1 MHPNMKGVIWMI
13 DKIKRPFG
21 YEPILTKEDLGR
33 GRKKEDQRANDFW
46 GTLVRLWQFMRGERK
61 LLYFIIFTVMIT
73 SLLTIVGPFMIGYTV
88 DNYLV
93 VQQFDGLITLLIS
106 IFFIYV
112 LSAGTQYLASF
123 LMVGLAQRTIY
134 NLRVRLFSHMQELSV
149 RFFDKRQHGELMSR
163 MTNDIETLSQTMNS
177 SFIQFTTS
185 IVTLIA
191 TVSVMI
197 YLSPLLTLLTMTIV
211 PVLIFGVAFVT
222 RRTGPLYKQRQR
234 RTGELN
240 GYIEEVISGQEIVK
254 VFSQEDRTID
264 DFEERAANLRHV
276 TFWALLYA
284 GFIPKIMNMLN
295 NISFAIVAGAGG
307 LMALYTDGL
316 ITIGTIVIFAEFAR
330 QFTRPLADL
339 SNQFNQVLSA
349 IAGAERVFNIIDTE
363 AEKDDGKIE
372 DKKIEG
378 YIDFKNVYF
387 SYDKEQFE
395 HTIRDLS
402 FSIDAGES
410 VALIGATGAGKT
422 TVMQLLARFYEV
434 DGGEILIDGLNLN
447 DYKRH
452 TVRSQTAFVLQ
463 DPYLFEATIRE
474 NIRYGRLDATD
485 GEVEEAAKLAN
496 AHDFIIQLE
505 DGYDT
510 VLELDEGFISQGQ
523 KQLISIAR
531 ALVTDPAIL
540 LLDEATSSI
549 DTVTELKIQEALEHL
564 MKGRT
569 SIIIAHR
576 LNTIKAVDRIFVLDQ
591 GQMLE
596 SGSEAELTRKKG
608 RYYEMINAK

>member
-1 MHPNMKGVIWMI
+1 MI

-21 YEPILTKEDLGR
+21 YEPILTKEDLKSKK
-33 GRKKEDQRANDFW
+33 KKEDQRANDFW
-46 GTLVRLWQFMRGERK
+46 GTLARLWQFMRGERR
-61 LLYFIIFTVMIT
+61 LLYFIIFVVMIT
-73 SLLTIVGPFMIGYTV
+73 SLLTIAGPFLVGQTV

-93 VQQFDGLITLLIS
+93 VQEFDGLIGVLVF
-106 IFFIYV
+106 IFFVYLMSSV
-112 LSAGTQYLASF
+112 TQYVASF

-185 IVTLIA
+185 IVTLIG
-191 TVSVMI
+191 TVSVML
-197 YLSPLLTLLTMTIV
+197 YLSPLLTLLTMTII

-222 RRTGPLYKQRQR
+222 KRTGPLYKQRQR

-240 GYIEEVISGQEIVK
+240 GYIEEVVSGQEIVK

-264 DFEERAANLRHV
+264 DFEKRAGKLKHV

-316 ITIGTIVIFAEFAR
+316 VTIGTIVIFAEFAR

-349 IAGAERVFNIIDTE
+349 IAGAERVFQIIDTQE
-363 AEKDDGKIE
+363 ESDDGTIE
-372 DKKIEG
+372 DQTIEG
-378 YIDFKNVYF
+378 KIDFKNVYF

-395 HTIRDLS
+395 PTIRDLS

-434 DGGEILIDGLNLN
+434 DGGEVLIDGTNLT

-452 TVRSQTAFVLQ
+452 NVRSQTAFVLQ
-463 DPYLFEATIRE
+463 DPYLFESTIRE
-474 NIRYGRLDATD
+474 NIRYGKLDATD
-485 GEVEEAAKLAN
+485 EEVVEAAKLAN
-496 AHDFIIQLE
+496 AHDFIVQLE

-531 ALVTDPAIL
+531 ALITDPAIL

-576 LNTIKAVDRIFVLDQ
+576 LNTIKAVDRIFVLEQ

-596 SGSEAELTRKKG
+596 SGSEKQLLEKKG

>member
-1 MHPNMKGVIWMI
+1 MHPNMKGVILMI

-21 YEPILTKEDLGR
+21 YEPALKKEEIGR
-33 GRKKEDQRANDFW
+33 GKKKEDQRASDFW

-61 LLYFIIFTVMIT
+61 LLYFIIFIVMIT

-93 VQQFDGLITLLIS
+93 VQQFDGLISLLLF
-106 IFFIYV
+106 IFIVYV

-134 NLRVRLFSHMQELSV
+134 NLRVRLFSHMQQLSV

-185 IVTLIA
+185 IVTLLA

-211 PVLIFGVAFVT
+211 PLLIFGVAFVT
-222 RRTGPLYKQRQR
+222 RRTGPLYKKRQR

-254 VFSQEDRTID
+254 VFSQEERTIN

-295 NISFAIVAGAGG
+295 NVSFAIVAGAGG

-349 IAGAERVFNIIDTE
+349 IAGAERVFTIIDTE
-363 AEKDDGKIE
+363 AETDDGTIE
-372 DKKIEG
+372 DRKIEG

-387 SYDKEQFE
+387 SYDKEQYE
-395 HTIRDLS
+395 HTIQDLS
-402 FSIDAGES
+402 FAIDAGES

-434 DGGEILIDGLNLN
+434 DGGEILIDGINLT

-474 NIRYGRLDATD
+474 NIRYGKLDATD
-485 GEVEEAAKLAN
+485 EEVEEAAKLAN
-496 AHDFIIQLE
+496 AHDFIMQLE

-549 DTVTELKIQEALEHL
+549 DTVTELKIQDALEHL

-576 LNTIKAVDRIFVLDQ
+576 LNTIKAVDRIFVLED
-591 GQMLE
+591 GRMLE
-596 SGSEAELTRKKG
+596 SGTEAELLEKQG
-608 RYYEMINAK
+608 RYHEMINAK

>member
-1 MHPNMKGVIWMI
+1 MI

-21 YEPILTKEDLGR
+21 YEPILTKEDLKSKK
-33 GRKKEDQRANDFW
+33 KKEDQRANDFW
-46 GTLVRLWQFMRGERK
+46 GTLVRLWQFMRGERR
-61 LLYFIIFTVMIT
+61 LLYFIIFVVMIT
-73 SLLTIVGPFMIGYTV
+73 SLLTIAGPFLVGQTV

-93 VQQFDGLITLLIS
+93 VQEFDGLIGVLVF
-106 IFFIYV
+106 IFFVY
-112 LSAGTQYLASF
+112 LMSSATQYLASF

-185 IVTLIA
+185 IVTLIG
-191 TVSVMI
+191 TVSVML
-197 YLSPLLTLLTMTIV
+197 YLSPLLTLLTMTII

-222 RRTGPLYKQRQR
+222 KRTGPLYKQRQR

-240 GYIEEVISGQEIVK
+240 GYIEEVVSGQEIVK
-254 VFSQEDRTID
+254 VFSQEDRTTD
-264 DFEERAANLRHV
+264 DFEKRAGKLKHV

-307 LMALYTDGL
+307 LIALYTDGL
-316 ITIGTIVIFAEFAR
+316 VTIGTIVIFAEFAR

-349 IAGAERVFNIIDTE
+349 IAGAERVFQIIDTQE
-363 AEKDDGKIE
+363 ESDEGTIE
-372 DKKIEG
+372 DQTIEG
-378 YIDFKNVYF
+378 KIDFKNVYF
-387 SYDKEQFE
+387 SYDMEQFE
-395 HTIRDLS
+395 PTIRDLS

-434 DGGEILIDGLNLN
+434 DSGEVLIDGTNLT

-452 TVRSQTAFVLQ
+452 NVRSQTAFVLQ
-463 DPYLFEATIRE
+463 DPYLFESTIRE
-474 NIRYGRLDATD
+474 NIRYGKLDATD
-485 GEVEEAAKLAN
+485 EEVVEAAKLAN
-496 AHDFIIQLE
+496 AHDFIVQLE

-531 ALVTDPAIL
+531 ALITDPAIL

-576 LNTIKAVDRIFVLDQ
+576 LNTIKAVDRIFVLEQ

-596 SGSEAELTRKKG
+596 SGSEKQLLEKKG

>member
-1 MHPNMKGVIWMI
+1 MI

-21 YEPILTKEDLGR
+21 YEPVLEKEEIGR
-33 GRKKEDQRANDFW
+33 GKKKEDQRASDFW

-93 VQQFDGLITLLIS
+93 VQQFDGLISLLLF
-106 IFFIYV
+106 IFIVYV
-112 LSAGTQYLASF
+112 ASAGTQYLASF

-134 NLRVRLFSHMQELSV
+134 NLRVRLFSHMQQLSV

-185 IVTLIA
+185 IVTLLA

-211 PVLIFGVAFVT
+211 PLLIFGVAFVT
-222 RRTGPLYKQRQR
+222 RRTGPLYKKRQR

-254 VFSQEDRTID
+254 VFSQEERTIN

-349 IAGAERVFNIIDTE
+349 IAGAERVFTIIDTE
-363 AEKDDGKIE
+363 AETDDGTIE
-372 DKKIEG
+372 DRKIEG

-387 SYDKEQFE
+387 SYDKEQYE
-395 HTIRDLS
+395 HTIQDLS
-402 FSIDAGES
+402 FTIDAGES

-434 DGGEILIDGLNLN
+434 DGGEILIDGINLT

-485 GEVEEAAKLAN
+485 EEVEEAAKLAN
-496 AHDFIIQLE
+496 AHDFIVQLE

-576 LNTIKAVDRIFVLDQ
+576 LNTIKAVDRIFVLED
-591 GQMLE
+591 GRMLE
-596 SGSEAELTRKKG
+596 SGTEEELLEKKG
-608 RYYEMINAK
+608 RYHEMINAK

>member
-1 MHPNMKGVIWMI
+1 MKKRRHASSLRRRLSRRRRLTGSSCWMTAESVRRAATRNCWSSPNCTAVSTHPKMKGGISMI

-21 YEPILTKEDLGR
+21 YEPILTKEDLKSNK
-33 GRKKEDQRANDFW
+33 KKEDQRANDFW
-46 GTLVRLWQFMRGERK
+46 GTLVRLWQFMRGERR
-61 LLYFIIFTVMIT
+61 LLYFIIFVVMIT
-73 SLLTIVGPFMIGYTV
+73 SLLTIAGPFLVGQTV

-93 VQQFDGLITLLIS
+93 VQEFDGLIGVLIF
-106 IFFIYV
+106 IFFVY
-112 LSAGTQYLASF
+112 LMSSATQYLASF

-185 IVTLIA
+185 IVTLIG
-191 TVSVMI
+191 TVSVML
-197 YLSPLLTLLTMTIV
+197 YLSPLLTLLTMTII
-211 PVLIFGVAFVT
+211 PVLIFGVAFIT
-222 RRTGPLYKQRQR
+222 KRTGPLYKQRQR

-240 GYIEEVISGQEIVK
+240 GYIEEIVSGQEIVK
-254 VFSQEDRTID
+254 VFSQEERTID
-264 DFEERAANLRHV
+264 NFEERASNLKHV

-316 ITIGTIVIFAEFAR
+316 VTIGTIVIFAEFAR

-349 IAGAERVFNIIDTE
+349 IAGAERVFQIIDTE
-363 AEKDDGKIE
+363 EESDEGT
-372 DKKIEG
+372 IEG
-378 YIDFKNVYF
+378 QMIEGKIDFKNVYF

-395 HTIRDLS
+395 PTIRDLS

-434 DGGEILIDGLNLN
+434 DGGEVLIDGTNLTK
-447 DYKRH
+447 YKRH
-452 TVRSQTAFVLQ
+452 NVRSQTAFVLQ
-463 DPYLFEATIRE
+463 DPYLFESTIRE
-474 NIRYGRLDATD
+474 NIRYGKLDATD
-485 GEVEEAAKLAN
+485 EEVVEAAKLAN
-496 AHDFIIQLE
+496 AHDFIAQLE

-531 ALVTDPAIL
+531 ALITDPAIL
-540 LLDEATSSI
+540 LLDEATS
-549 DTVTELKIQEALEHL
+549 
-564 MKGRT
+564 R
-569 SIIIAHR
+569 
-576 LNTIKAVDRIFVLDQ
+576 
-591 GQMLE
+591 
-596 SGSEAELTRKKG
+596 
-608 RYYEMINAK
+608 